1 MKDSWIR
8 EEFEMNMIFLGLPG
22 AGKGTQAKKVSS
34 KYNIPHIA
42 TGDIFRNAIK
52 NETPLGKK
60 AKSFIDQGEL
70 VPDEVTI
77 GIVRNR
83 LKEDDC
89 KDGFILDGFPRT
101 INQAEALKDI
111 MEELN
116 TKLDLAL
123 FIKVPEKE
131 LIKRLSGRRVCEDC
145 GATYHVEFNPPEKE
159 GICDKC
165 GGNLIQRSDDTEE
178 TVKNRIEV
186 NKEKTE
192 KLIEFYDN
200 EGILQTIESS
210 GGIEEVFK
218 KVTSVIEENR

>member
-1 MKDSWIR
+1 
-8 EEFEMNMIFLGLPG
+8 MNMIFLGLPG

-70 VPDEVTI
+70 VPDKVTI

-101 INQAEALKDI
+101 IKQAEALNEI

-123 FIKVPEKE
+123 YIKVPEKE

-145 GATYHVEFNPPEKE
+145 GATYHVEFNPPKKE

-192 KLIEFYDN
+192 KLIEFYDDK
-200 EGILQTIESS
+200 GILQTIESS

>member
-218 KVTSVIEENR
+218 KVTSVVEENR

>member
-1 MKDSWIR
+1 
-8 EEFEMNMIFLGLPG
+8 MNMIFLGLPG
-22 AGKGTQAKKVSS
+22 AGKGTQAKKVSA

-52 NETPLGKK
+52 NETSLGKK
-60 AKSFIDQGEL
+60 AKNYIDKGEL

-83 LKEDDC
+83 LQEDDC
-89 KDGFILDGFPRT
+89 QNGFILDGFPRT
-101 INQAEALKDI
+101 INQAEALNKI

-116 TKLDLAL
+116 TELDLAL
-123 FIKVPEKE
+123 YIKVSEKE

-165 GGNLIQRSDDTEE
+165 GGKLIQRSDDKEE

-186 NKEKTE
+186 NREKTE
-192 KLIEFYDN
+192 KLIKYYKD
-200 EGILQTIESS
+200 EGILETIESN
-210 GGIEEVFK
+210 GGIDQVFNE
-218 KVTSVIEENR
+218 VTSVIEENS

>member
-1 MKDSWIR
+1 
-8 EEFEMNMIFLGLPG
+8 MNLIFLGLPG

-101 INQAEALKDI
+101 INQAEALKEI

-116 TKLDLAL
+116 TELDLAL
-123 FIKVPEKE
+123 YIKVPEKE

-186 NKEKTE
+186 NKEKTQ
-192 KLIEFYDN
+192 KLIDFYDD